1 MNVKKTIRSTLVV
14 VLFGLLIISFAFF
27 GVNDVFQPAASDTVL
42 KVGSREVSSAEFKS
56 EFDRRRNEMQEKAQR
71 PVSVDEAVA
80 QGLDTKLIQFML
92 GNEAIDAAITK
103 LGLHASP
110 EMVVARLRES
120 PAFFDQVTG
129 RFDPKAY
136 ESVLGEN
143 GLTPKIFEK
152 KVAEDITR
160 MHFISAMTT
169 GLRPPLTYGAMQGVY
184 ALEQRDTRFIYLD
197 PSKVAAPAAPTD
209 AQLQAFLNENADKI
223 RAPELRQL
231 TVVRFS
237 TAAVLPTVT
246 ADPAEVQKVFD
257 FRKDQAAKPET
268 RTIVQIPA
276 KTQAAAQ
283 AIAARLAKGEDPAA
297 IAKANGVSVIS
308 YADKPKTALPDRQV
322 ADAAFTL
329 PAGETSGAIQGDL
342 GFAVVKVLSI
352 TPGQTVELES
362 VRKQVEEEARRRAAE
377 LKITEAADRF
387 ETAHAGGADIVAAAK
402 AANGQVFTTPPVT
415 AQGVV
420 RGGQVA
426 PGLSPKL
433 LQTAFGLS
441 RGDESEFQSDQPGEY
456 FIVRVDKVTPPALP
470 PLAEIK
476 ADLTQ
481 AYLAQARDK
490 ALNAK
495 AEELAGRLRK
505 GETLEAVAASV
516 GAKPNK
522 ADGVNRMNAQQQS
535 QVLGGPLISGVLDG
549 KKGDVIVV
557 PATQPGVFIAK
568 IENIRAAA
576 PDQVARF
583 VGQSRDQIGQQ
594 LTEEVGEAMVRAAT
608 KTVKTKTFPDRARSA
623 IGAEPLAAEAT
634 AKSKD
639 KAG

>member
-1 MNVKKTIRSTLVV
+1 MDVKKTIRSAVAV
-14 VLFGLLIISFAFF
+14 VLFSLLIISFAFF
-27 GVNDVFQPAASDTVL
+27 GVHDVFKPVASDTVL
-42 KVGSREVSSAEFKS
+42 KVGSREISSAEFKN
-56 EFDRRRNEMQEKAQR
+56 EFNRRRDEMQEKAQR
-71 PVSVDEAVA
+71 PISVDEAVA

-110 EMVVARLRES
+110 EMVAAQLRES

-136 ESVLGEN
+136 ATVLGEN

-160 MHFISAMTT
+160 LHFISAMTS

-197 PSKVAAPAAPTD
+197 PGKVAAPPAPTD
-209 AQLQAFLNENADKI
+209 AQLQAFLDENADKI

-237 TAAVLPTVT
+237 TAALLPTMT
-246 ADPAEVQKVFD
+246 ADPAQVQKVFD

-268 RTIVQIPA
+268 RTLVQVPA

-297 IAKANGVSVIS
+297 VAKANDVSVIS
-308 YADKPKTALPDRQV
+308 YANKPKSALPDRKV
-322 ADAAFTL
+322 AEAAFAL
-329 PAGETSGAIQGDL
+329 AAGQTSGPIQGDL

-352 TPGQTVELES
+352 TPGQTVELEA
-362 VRKQVEEEARRRAAE
+362 VRKQVEDEVRHRAAE
-377 LKITEAADRF
+377 LKITEAADKF
-387 ETAHAGGADIVAAAK
+387 EEAHSGGADIVAAAK
-402 AANGQVFTTPPVT
+402 TAGGQVFTTPPVT
-415 AQGVV
+415 AQGVI
-420 RGGQVA
+420 RGGQMA

-433 LQTAFGLS
+433 LQTAFGL
-441 RGDESEFQSDQPGEY
+441 GQGEESEFQTDQPGEY
-456 FIVRVDKVTPPALP
+456 FIVRVDKVTPPAVP

-476 ADLTQ
+476 ADLTR

-490 ALNAK
+490 ALKAK
-495 AEELAGRLRK
+495 AEELAARLRK

-516 GAKPNK
+516 GTKPNK
-522 ADGVNRMNAQQQS
+522 AEGVNRINAQKQA

-557 PATQPGVFIAK
+557 PAPQPGVLIAK
-568 IENIRAAA
+568 IENIRAA
-576 PDQVARF
+576 PPEQVARF

-594 LTEEVGEAMVRAAT
+594 LTEELGEAMIRAAT

-623 IGAEPLAAEAT
+623 IGAEPLADAT
-634 AKSKD
+634 VKSKD